1 MKRRGV
7 LIGINGF
14 GFYWRKTFIPYVAN
28 VEGKLEVVGAYN
40 RSEKG
45 FDLVQEDLGLRRDQC
60 YTDLRQMLEETRPDF
75 VMIIVPPQVRES
87 VIDLALEYDCDIIT
101 EKPLAMDM
109 EACVRI
115 ARKVE
120 QRGKKLCVTMTHRMA
135 RDKQTLLKEI
145 QSGAHGPVANITGS
159 LTVARQDADYEDT
172 WRQHMDY
179 YYMFDAAIHQLDIL
193 RALSGSNARKLY
205 CKGWAPEWA
214 AFKQVAAYNVIVEME
229 NGVIGNYQVS
239 SCSAANLN
247 WWYQD
252 YIRVDC
258 RDSVLV
264 LDAQKL
270 TAHRGRQIS
279 WDAKMNITRENIDT
293 DIPLL
298 GGERWTNS
306 LLLSQF
312 IDWINGGEPP
322 VTTVNDN
329 LYSMAMLFA
338 AIESIKTGREID
350 VRALYDAACAE

>member
-14 GFYWRKTFIPYVAN
+14 GYYWRKSFIPYVAN
-28 VEGKLEVVGAYN
+28 VEGKMDVVGAYN

-45 FDLVQEDLGLRRDQC
+45 FEDAQKDLGLRPDQC
-60 YTDLRQMLEETRPDF
+60 FTDIRQMLERTRPDF
-75 VMIIVPPQVRES
+75 VMIVVPPQAREP
-87 VIDLALEYDCDIIT
+87 VIDLALEYGCDIIT
-101 EKPLAMDM
+101 EKPLALDM

-120 QRGKKLCVTMTHRMA
+120 RLGKKLCVTMTHRMA
-135 RDKQTLLKEI
+135 RDKQTLLREI
-145 QSGAHGPVANITGS
+145 QSGAHGPVANISGI
-159 LTVARQDADYEDT
+159 LTVARQDADYADT

-193 RALSGSNARKLY
+193 RALSRSNARTLY

-214 AFKQVAAYNVIVEME
+214 AFKQVAAYNVIAEME
-229 NGVIGNYQVS
+229 NGVICNYQVS

-258 RDSVLV
+258 RDSVLE
-264 LDAQKL
+264 LNNQKL
-270 TAHRGRQIS
+270 TAHRGRKIS
-279 WDAKMNITRENIDT
+279 WDAKMNITRENIDI

-298 GGERWTNS
+298 GGERWTNT

-312 IDWINGGEPP
+312 IDWINGGNPP
-322 VTTVNDN
+322 VTDVRDN
-329 LYSMAMLFA
+329 LYSMAMLFS
-338 AIESIKTGREID
+338 AIESMQTGREID
-350 VRALYDAACAE
+350 VRALCHAAFAQ